1 MTNEEIRKLLGGY
14 ATNSLTEAERK
25 ALFEAALEDQELFDA
40 LQQEEA
46 LRDLLA
52 DPISRRQVQEALEG
66 APSELRAVAAAAAVS
81 PNYAQAP
88 VEPKRASGWWSR
100 RWAWTGAASAVAAAV
115 LIVAVVRSNRP
126 VEKLK
131 SVQVASEAA
140 PSAAATSPVTPPP
153 KTSEPKPTPAPPRR
167 KQAAPADRQ
176 PGARNEVKDEV
187 AAATPPPPPA
197 PAAAQPAARSEPPPA
212 APQQQTGPAPRVQ
225 QNQADAQVQA
235 QAAISRY
242 REQER
247 LESARP
253 PAIGGAAFGF
263 RPAAF
268 QYSVEKRDA
277 SGSFSVVAPDSLQSG
292 DFIRL
297 AVSTPTRG
305 YLTLW
310 RFDPAGEWKRLSPE
324 KGAGVPVVANGRYL
338 IPDNPIEVKDT
349 EDRLRLTLAPSM
361 AEVSTL
367 EMLDMPGS
375 QKKAAAKAAA
385 AGAMRKQ
392 APASG
397 VATLDITISGKK

>member
-14 ATNSLTEAERK
+14 ATNTLTEAERK
-25 ALFEAALEDQELFDA
+25 ALFEAALEDQELFDV
-40 LQQEEA
+40 LQQEEP

-52 DPISRRQVQEALEG
+52 DPISRGEVRAALEEKG
-66 APSELRAVAAAAAVS
+66 APLELPEVAAAAS
-81 PNYAQAP
+81 PSYAQVP
-88 VEPKRASGWWSR
+88 REPKRVPGWWSR

-115 LIVAVVRSNRP
+115 LIVAVIRSNRP
-126 VEKLK
+126 VEKQQ
-131 SVQVASEAA
+131 SVQVASQTA
-140 PSAAATSPVTPPP
+140 PPAAATSPTAPPASV
-153 KTSEPKPTPAPPRR
+153 SEAKPTPATPRR
-167 KQAAPADRQ
+167 KQVAPAERR
-176 PGARNEVKDEV
+176 PGAGNQVKDEV
-187 AAATPPPPPA
+187 AAASPPPPPA
-197 PAAAQPAARSEPPPA
+197 PAAAQPAARSEPAPA
-212 APQQQTGPAPRVQ
+212 APQQQIGPAPRVQ
-225 QNQADAQVQA
+225 QNQAEAQVQA
-235 QAAISRY
+235 QAAMSRY

-263 RPAAF
+263 RPSAF
-268 QYSVEKRDA
+268 QYSVERRDA
-277 SGSFSVVAPDSLQSG
+277 SGSYSVVAPDSLEPG
-292 DFIRL
+292 DFFRL

-310 RFDPAGEWKRLSPE
+310 RFDPSGEWKRLSPE

-349 EDRLRLTLAPSM
+349 EDKLRLTLAPSTV
-361 AEVSTL
+361 EVSTL
-367 EMLDMPGS
+367 EMLDTQGS

-397 VATLDITISGKK
+397 VATLDITISPKK